1 METELWPNTL
11 AACAARHIPTM
22 LINGRLSERSARGYQ
37 RFSAIARPMLQ
48 QLTCAAIQHRDDAL
62 RFAGLGLPVT
72 VTQVTGNIKFDL
84 SLDDELVEK
93 ARHLKRVWSGSGRRL
108 VWIAASTHPG
118 EDEQILDAFSRL
130 RKLNEPAA
138 QQLLLVLVPRHP
150 ERFESVGTLC
160 EVRGFRVARRS
171 KDDVQAATDIVL
183 GDTMGELLLMFGASD
198 IAFVGGSLVANGGH
212 NFIEPAVWQLP
223 LLSGIH
229 LFNFAEVARLLSH
242 AEALVTVTS
251 VSGLVSE
258 MKILIVNADERAR
271 RGVAARAVADA
282 NRGALARTLAMIERF
297 LPKRRG

>member
-1 METELWPNTL
+1 
-11 AACAARHIPTM
+11 
-22 LINGRLSERSARGYQ
+22 
-37 RFSAIARPMLQ
+37 
-48 QLTCAAIQHRDDAL
+48 
-62 RFAGLGLPVT
+62 
-72 VTQVTGNIKFDL
+72 
-84 SLDDELVEK
+84 
-93 ARHLKRVWSGSGRRL
+93 
-108 VWIAASTHPG
+108 
-118 EDEQILDAFSRL
+118 
-130 RKLNEPAA
+130 
-138 QQLLLVLVPRHP
+138 
-150 ERFESVGTLC
+150 
-160 EVRGFRVARRS
+160 VARRS

-229 LFNFAEVARLLSH
+229 LFNFAEVARLLGD
-242 AEALVTVTS
+242 AEALTTVTS

-258 MKILIVNADERAR
+258 MKILIVSADERER